1 MAQLVKQDTRV
12 LNVGLCNFD
21 TQRMNEVVESGVQ
34 IVSNQVQV
42 SEKAAWIL
50 RDAAKRDM

>member
-1 MAQLVKQDTRV
+1 MPKYEDAQYIPMAQLVEQDPRV

-21 TQRMNEVVESGVQ
+21 TQRMNEIVESGVH

-42 SEKAAWIL
+42 S
-50 RDAAKRDM
+50 